1 MSNESGK
8 FESEVPTLY
17 LFALTL
23 CMYCNVFLINQ
34 TVRPNL
40 RLMGLMGHYVVMKW
54 TTGDLFC
61 VPGNSKFPVE
71 HFLIDICFCFWH
83 LTCQDLEAFVS
94 WHEQEMQNWPDES
107 AFISFLLCCRVTKS
121 VDGHCKAKSLS
132 DIFTTNNYSL
142 ETSIMIPKYQLRWIS
157 KSIYEQWTL

>member
-1 MSNESGK
+1 
-8 FESEVPTLY
+8 
-17 LFALTL
+17 
-23 CMYCNVFLINQ
+23 
-34 TVRPNL
+34 
-40 RLMGLMGHYVVMKW
+40 MGHNVVMKW
-54 TTGDLFC
+54 TISDLW

-71 HFLIDICFCFWH
+71 HFLMDICFCFWH

-132 DIFTTNNYSL
+132 DIFATNYHSL
-142 ETSIMIPKYQLRWIS
+142 KTSIKVFMVSKYQLRWIS
-157 KSIYEQWTL
+157 KSIDGHCKARSLNARI